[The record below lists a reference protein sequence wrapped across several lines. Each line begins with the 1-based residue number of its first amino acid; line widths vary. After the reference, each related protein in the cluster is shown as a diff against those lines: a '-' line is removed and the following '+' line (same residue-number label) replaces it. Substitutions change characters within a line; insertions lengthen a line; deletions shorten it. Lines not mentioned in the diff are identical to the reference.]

1 MKKISYFCH
10 VNDEIITM
18 KSVFYSS
25 LLVFFAL
32 FLSNCGG
39 NENGDSEI
47 IEDEELYE
55 FKGFSLKE
63 YDIPATIMLPDET
76 ANIGASTNPEVIH
89 EEDNF
94 KWELLVGPNFHM
106 IIDDWGDDR
115 EMVSSEKKRLEGLN
129 FYKIK
134 FIENKPDFIFYERIL
149 KVDGDKL
156 APKSVGLEHK
166 SYHVYG
172 QKVIDGITYVFRS
185 RDEGFEKVI
194 IDLMAKSIKS
204 VKPAKKSA
212 V

>member
-1 MKKISYFCH
+1 MK
-10 VNDEIITM
+10 N
-18 KSVFYSS
+18 VFYTS
-25 LLVFFAL
+25 LLILGSFFL
-32 FLSNCGG
+32 FNCGG
-39 NENGDSEI
+39 DENGGDEV

-76 ANIGASTNPEVIH
+76 ANIGASTTPEIIH
-89 EEDNF
+89 AEDDF
-94 KWELLVGPNFHM
+94 KWELIVGPNFHM

-115 EMVSSEKKRLEGLN
+115 VMVSAEKKRLEGLN

-134 FIENKPDFIFYERIL
+134 YIENKSDFIYYERIL
-149 KVDGDKL
+149 KVEGEKS

-194 IDLMAKSIKS
+194 INLMAKSIKS
-204 VKPAKKSA
+204 VKPIKKSA
-212 V
+212 A

>member
-1 MKKISYFCH
+1 MKLT
-10 VNDEIITM
+10 VM
-18 KSVFYSS
+18 KNIFYSG
-25 LLVFFAL
+25 LIVLFA
-32 FLSNCGG
+32 FSLSNCGG
-39 NENGDSEI
+39 SENADSEVL
-47 IEDEELYE
+47 EDEELYE
-55 FKGFSLKE
+55 FKGFSLKD

-94 KWELLVGPNFHM
+94 KWELHVGPNFHM

-115 EMVSSEKKRLEGLN
+115 EMVLSEKKRLEGLN

-149 KVDGDKL
+149 KVDGEKL

-185 RDEGFEKVI
+185 RDEGFEKII

-204 VKPAKKSA
+204 VKPIKKTA
-212 V
+212 A